1 MPVTRIRHCRLG
13 RDLGMFERSTG
24 RFRASLARLTGREDD
39 KVADAHGWEIE
50 RARFGRRVYRDPRF
64 AALRAAAAR
73 QPEVPEDLVDD
84 LAAGLAADL
93 AQELAWPGGDR

>member
-1 MPVTRIRHCRLG
+1 
-13 RDLGMFERSTG
+13 MFERSTG
-24 RFRASLARLTGREDD
+24 RFRASLARLTGRNDD
-39 KVADAHGWEIE
+39 EAADAHGWEIE

-73 QPEVPEDLVDD
+73 EPEVPEDLMDD

-93 AQELAWPGGDR
+93 AAGRAADLAADLPEDLVRPGGDR